1 VATHLPQLPGA
12 GKFHRGVLLVGMDG
26 EPDAGLDADHLI
38 QIEMLEAV
46 TLCGHGENGHV
57 GMVAQP
63 NLRLAHLH
71 GTLVPDKL
79 QNPALSGLLGKI
91 TTPDTL
97 RLDGSI
103 GLKGKL
109 V

>member
-1 VATHLPQLPGA
+1 
-12 GKFHRGVLLVGMDG
+12 
-26 EPDAGLDADHLI
+26 
-38 QIEMLEAV
+38 
-46 TLCGHGENGHV
+46 
-57 GMVAQP
+57 MVAQP

-79 QNPALSGLLGKI
+79 QNPALPGLLGKI

-97 RLDGSI
+97 RLDGAI